1 MVAIKQI
8 SRHFRDIS
16 DGEFKILP
24 KLKHPNII
32 KALKVLE
39 EENSSSIILEYAGN
53 GDLHSFAERK
63 YGDEPIPQEELL
75 KWLCQICLALHY
87 LHNEERVLHRDIKVK
102 NILVMQNGL
111 LKLGDFGTSRQL

>member
-63 YGDEPIPQEELL
+63 YGDEQIPQKELL